1 VHELT
6 GRMNNFAIA
15 GHGFRGANPDGVT
28 IRTWGVQI
36 AEVEVDPE
44 IGDVRV
50 VKITACHDVGRVINP
65 MGYVSQIHGG
75 VIQGLGMAL
84 YEDHVTDPDSGT
96 VMDLGFD
103 GYAIPRQSMMPEI
116 EALAVGQPDP
126 VSNNLGVKGVGEPPI
141 IPTPAAIANAVA
153 NAVGVRVTSLPITP
167 AKILRALRGGG

>member
-1 VHELT
+1 
-6 GRMNNFAIA
+6 
-15 GHGFRGANPDGVT
+15 
-28 IRTWGVQI
+28 
-36 AEVEVDPE
+36 
-44 IGDVRV
+44 
-50 VKITACHDVGRVINP
+50 

-103 GYAIPRQSMMPEI
+103 GYAIPRQSMVPEI